1 MPFVLST
8 MYQEPSTIGCDDSL
22 GPKIFQSTTADEY
35 FQFSNLQI
43 IILFFAAW
51 IFNFSLMDLP
61 KA

>member
-1 MPFVLST
+1 MPFVQST
-8 MYQEPSTIGCDDSL
+8 MYQEQSAKGSNDSL
-22 GPKIFQSTTADEY
+22 GAKIFQSATADEY

-51 IFNFSLMDLP
+51 IFNFSSMDLP